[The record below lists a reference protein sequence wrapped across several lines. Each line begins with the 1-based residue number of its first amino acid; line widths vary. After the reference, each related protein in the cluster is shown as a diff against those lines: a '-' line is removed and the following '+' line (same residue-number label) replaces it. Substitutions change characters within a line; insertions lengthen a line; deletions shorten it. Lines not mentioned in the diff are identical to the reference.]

1 MSRIHEALK
10 KAEEERA
17 AAQGTEAV
25 AVPADSA
32 SAAPTSEIEAGV
44 PAVNVPARVT
54 VAAPA
59 TADYLRFDDLR
70 SHCAHPEWNLIQDKN
85 VFFHADAGGLVAEQF
100 RTLRSRL
107 YQLHGNGR
115 GPLRRLLITSA
126 IPGEG
131 KTFVANNLAQAI
143 VRQPDRRAL
152 LIDVDLRSSRLHMLL
167 GAPIAPGLTDYLRGA
182 ADETAIIQHGMEG
195 NLCFIAGGNEVKNP
209 SELLANGR
217 LKILLDRVA
226 PLFDWVILDSPPCL
240 PVADASVLA
249 EHCDGVLLVVRAGA
263 TPAATVQ
270 RACQELK
277 TRNVLGVVLNATDGA
292 SAYGAYS
299 QYDYVYSR
307 RDSNLKL
314 VEG

>member
-1 MSRIHEALK
+1 M
-10 KAEEERA
+10 
-17 AAQGTEAV
+17 
-25 AVPADSA
+25 
-32 SAAPTSEIEAGV
+32 
-44 PAVNVPARVT
+44 
-54 VAAPA
+54 
-59 TADYLRFDDLR
+59 
-70 SHCAHPEWNLIQDKN
+70 
-85 VFFHADAGGLVAEQF
+85 
-100 RTLRSRL
+100 
-107 YQLHGNGR
+107 
-115 GPLRRLLITSA
+115 
-126 IPGEG
+126 
-131 KTFVANNLAQAI
+131 
-143 VRQPDRRAL
+143 RQPDRRAL
-152 LIDVDLRSSRLHMLL
+152 LIDVDLRCSRLHMQL

-217 LKILLDRVA
+217 LKILLDRFA

-249 EHCDGVLLVVRAGA
+249 EHCDGVLLVVRAGT

-292 SAYGAYS
+292 SAYGSYS